1 MTASMFRRDLVLMLL
16 ACTAAAVVS
25 AAMPELSSLPSRK
38 KLSAGFVPA
47 APSSMLRRPSVA
59 SPPSAKRARVARTSL
74 TPALRMSS
82 NEGPDGKSKA
92 LEKLASVDKGKKEE
106 PSDSADEED
115 RPGFV
120 QELVNWFNS
129 EDGREEA
136 FQWTVTFTLAL
147 SFRIFIL
154 EPRFIPSLSMY
165 PTFEVGDQLAV
176 DKVSKFWREYQ
187 RKDVVVFRSP
197 PAFAKYVDKGK
208 SEEDLI
214 KRIVAIEGDKV
225 QVKSGELYVN
235 GELVNEPYRFEDA
248 EYDYGPKVV
257 PKGCVL
263 VFGDNRNE
271 SLDSHIWG
279 ELPKENIIGRAVI
292 KYWPPNRA
300 GTVENWQG

>member
-1 MTASMFRRDLVLMLL
+1 MTASLRALRGLLVCCAVMVASAAVPGKPASPCRRD
-16 ACTAAAVVS
+16 
-25 AAMPELSSLPSRK
+25 
-38 KLSAGFVPA
+38 LSAGFVPA
-47 APSSMLRRPSVA
+47 SPSSLLRRSSTA
-59 SPPSAKRARVARTSL
+59 SSPAAKRARVAGASL
-74 TPALRMSS
+74 APALRMSS
-82 NEGPDGKSKA
+82 EGGSDGKNKA
-92 LEKLASVDKGKKEE
+92 LEKLAAVDNNKKDD
-106 PSDSADEED
+106 PSDAADEED

-120 QELVNWFNS
+120 QEIVNWFNS

-197 PAFAKYVDKGK
+197 PAFAKFVDKGK
-208 SEEDLI
+208 AEEDLI

-225 QVKSGELYVN
+225 QVKNGLLYVN
-235 GELVNEPYRFEDA
+235 DQKVDEPYTFEEA

-257 PKGCVL
+257 PQGCVL

-279 ELPKENIIGRAVI
+279 ELPKENIIGRAVV

-300 GTVENWQG
+300 GTVEN